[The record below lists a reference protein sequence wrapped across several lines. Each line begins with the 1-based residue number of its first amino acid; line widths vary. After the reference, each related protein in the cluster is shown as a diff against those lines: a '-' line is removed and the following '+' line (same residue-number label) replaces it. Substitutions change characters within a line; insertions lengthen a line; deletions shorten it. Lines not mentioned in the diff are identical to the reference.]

1 MATLSAAVAF
11 TVIVPETVAPELG
24 DVIDTLRG
32 VVPGRLV
39 ELMSPAQPE
48 FIRASN
54 KMISSHPPRL
64 IPHVKCVSHLPKFIA
79 GFSQYFFGLSKT
91 PKDPHHRFFATV
103 VELTDY
109 QLSSKLL

>member
-24 DVIDTLRG
+24 DVIDRLRG
-32 VVPGRLV
+32 VLPGRLV

-54 KMISSHPPRL
+54 KMTSSHPPRL

-79 GFSQYFFGLSKT
+79 GFSQFFGLSKAS
-91 PKDPHHRFFATV
+91 KDLYRRFLATV
-103 VELTDY
+103 IELTAY